1 MKSSIYFFFNLQRQ
15 RIKLKLNKT
24 IEIKKFLQLI
34 CVGISMCFNHKK
46 INFSPWL
53 INELSMQYKIIEKS
67 SMSKSF
73 SVVLSVKKNKKI
85 NTWLSRNK
93 EIEIILN

>member
-1 MKSSIYFFFNLQRQ
+1 MS
-15 RIKLKLNKT
+15 
-24 IEIKKFLQLI
+24 
-34 CVGISMCFNHKK
+34 FNHKK

-53 INELSMQYKIIEKS
+53 INELKINYKIIEKS

-73 SVVLSVKKNKKI
+73 SEVLSVKKNKKI

-93 EIEIILN
+93 EIEIILNYFSTIIRIVDKVRQNVTKNETFLIVLFIRG